1 MGPTPDT
8 RSLEELKSIVIPAL
22 FAEPS
27 RIGEYGPKSGG
38 ATLEAV
44 ADLLEQGSV
53 SLLAAKIS
61 EIINGL
67 SDADPRVLTKEASW
81 LDRVLGRN
89 IERQVRYQVARKS
102 LDALLDETAVVA
114 ERTRKTLRTVED
126 LLKAHQAE
134 VMTLQTYITAGEE
147 YLTEHPD
154 AGITTKAMMKEGALE
169 LEFDRP
175 RERFTRKLANLNA
188 LLTSHQLSISQLA
201 LARAQ
206 TIDLLDR
213 YQETATILLPVWRQH
228 TLTLLTTQHMSPEM
242 VAKATKAHEALT
254 ASLQQSLSGINQQ

>member
-8 RSLEELKSIVIPAL
+8 RSPEELKSIVIPAL

-38 ATLEAV
+38 AILEAV

-134 VMTLQTYITAGEE
+134 VMTLQTYLSAGEE

-154 AGITTKAMMKEGALE
+154 AGITTKAMMKESALE

-242 VAKATKAHEALT
+242 VSKATKAHEALT
-254 ASLQQSLSGINQQ
+254 ASLRQSLSGINQQ